1 VKPMEWVRLA
11 SRDVDLS
18 SKAML
23 VAYALAAHSRHIHGS
38 NRANCT
44 VAQLVERCHLSRHS
58 AQRGLAELV
67 DSGWIHGVK
76 RRDPKTGRQSATDYI
91 LTVSDRSQGATQAPW
106 DGSSQPV
113 DNSVQ
118 GATQAPWPGATQ
130 APWKSRFTPS
140 QGATVAPLQ
149 GKYSRFT
156 RDNTNSSTDDALNDT
171 LTAIANVVDISR

>member
-1 VKPMEWVRLA
+1 MKPLEWVRLVGK
-11 SRDVDLS
+11 DVDVT

-23 VAYALAAHSRHIHGS
+23 VAYALATHSRHEHGS
-38 NRANCT
+38 NRAKCT
-44 VAQLVERCHLSRHS
+44 VAQLAERTHLSRHS

-67 DSGWIHGVK
+67 ESGWIHGAK

-91 LTVSDRSQGATQAPW
+91 LTVSEGRQGATQAPW
-106 DGSSQPV
+106 PDSSQPV

-130 APWKSRFTPS
+130 APWNSRSTPS

-149 GKYSRFT
+149 GKYSRFPPKI
-156 RDNTNSSTDDALNDT
+156 TNPSTDDALNDT
-171 LTAIANVVDISR
+171 LAALADVVDISR